1 MKKQLK
7 EMLLEDRELTLEM
20 CRALNTYDG
29 SLEMFDIYDNDEG
42 FFDLFFEGKPMEAVR
57 ATQYGNYNYMDEYV
71 RFNGY
76 GNVESLDQWKVNKE
90 IEDYIDEIIDT
101 LTKNYNHICCNNEIR
116 EILESEE

>member
-29 SLEMFDIYDNDEG
+29 SLEMFDIYDNDEE